1 WQPDLSVPP
10 GQWDPAGGHGGPT
23 DPSANSAPW
32 VSFNNPIGMQYV
44 PGPGF
49 NIGVGT
55 ALTYTNPD
63 ATDRYNGDN
72 YQSSTDHTQD
82 QASSPAGDTRLRP
95 TVPTV
100 GALWNNAIGPP
111 VLARQALFGDHGHT
125 TPVSAPE
132 LGLPDVGRMILY
144 DRSNIGLAGGNQQL

>member
-1 WQPDLSVPP
+1 QQNPQTPGTRLLKQFPSTQVRNPSPNPNEDATHNYRWHYELWARQQGNGQPALRWSDNPADPNVVPSDWQPHPSGPP
-10 GQWDPAGGHGGPT
+10 GQGDATGGHGGPT

-72 YQSSTDHTQD
+72 YQSWTDHTQD
-82 QASSPAGDTRLRP
+82 QASFPA
-95 TVPTV
+95 
-100 GALWNNAIGPP
+100 
-111 VLARQALFGDHGHT
+111 
-125 TPVSAPE
+125 
-132 LGLPDVGRMILY
+132 
-144 DRSNIGLAGGNQQL
+144 